1 LAPKEDFMRKIVVS
15 TIVSLD
21 GVQDNPQNW
30 SHHFWDEEHGQ
41 KASEILFAADVLL
54 MGRVTYEGFA
64 AAWTKRSGDPFT
76 DRINAMPK
84 YVASSS
90 LSGELP
96 WNASVLKGEL
106 VTAVNELRN
115 QDGGDILMYGCGP
128 VSKQLMQNGLIDE
141 LKLWYNPVFAGEGEQ
156 VYGKSADL
164 PIMDLVKAEP
174 MQSGIVIITYRPRNM
189 AG

>member
-1 LAPKEDFMRKIVVS
+1 MRKVVVS

-21 GVQDNPQNW
+21 GVQENPQNW

-41 KASEILFAADVLL
+41 KASEILFASDVLL
-54 MGRVTYEGFA
+54 MGRETYEGFA
-64 AAWTKRSGDPFT
+64 TVWTQRSGDPFT

-84 YVASSS
+84 YVASRT

-96 WNASVLKGEL
+96 WNSKVLEGEL
-106 VTAVNELRN
+106 VPAVTELRK

-128 VSKQLMQNGLIDE
+128 VSKELMQNGLVDE

-156 VYGKSADL
+156 VYQKAIDL
-164 PIMDLVKAEP
+164 PIMDLVKADALK
-174 MQSGIVIITYRPRNM
+174 SGIIIATYRPRNV
-189 AG
+189 AS